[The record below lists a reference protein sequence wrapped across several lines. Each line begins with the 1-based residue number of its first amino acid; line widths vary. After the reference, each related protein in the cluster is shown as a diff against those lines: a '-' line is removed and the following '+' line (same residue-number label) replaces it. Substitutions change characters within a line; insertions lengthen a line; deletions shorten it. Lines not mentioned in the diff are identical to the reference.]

1 MIEGFPAQS
10 ILHRLGLAVWASC
23 RMRYA
28 WEVPTDKQ
36 FTLSHTHTRAC
47 THTHT
52 QSFFQNSLLPPC
64 ACVSVDVCALII
76 AVKRSNF
83 ESNKIGA
90 ASWWQP
96 TAPYPRSSW
105 QALMLRTHQLFISL
119 SLYYF
124 LSLSISIL
132 SMKEEQP
139 KRVENLN
146 RKKKITVAHPC
157 RDWEKENLNWEWCQS
172 VTQRLFRF
180 GCVYCSS
187 SL

>member
-36 FTLSHTHTRAC
+36 FTGWRH

-52 QSFFQNSLLPPC
+52 HAHSLVFQNALLPAF
-64 ACVSVDVCALII
+64 ACVSIVARVLII
-76 AVKRSNF
+76 AVKGSNF
-83 ESNKIGA
+83 ESNKIRA

-96 TAPYPRSSW
+96 TAPYPRSCW
-105 QALMLRTHQLFISL
+105 QALMLLIHQLFISL

-139 KRVENLN
+139 PVPPKKKN
-146 RKKKITVAHPC
+146 RKKKSQELNLVETE
-157 RDWEKENLNWEWCQS
+157 RENLNWDWCQS
-172 VTQRLFRF
+172 VTQHLFRF